1 VKADKRT
8 GEMMMMMM
16 IADRKRKAVLWLF
29 SPNLL

>member
-16 IADRKRKAVLWLF
+16 IADRKKKVVLWLF